1 MSALTLCL
9 IQVVPQRDSF
19 KASPVNKA
27 NRIRFIT
34 SEGRKENSLCK
45 TKLGERNTVI
55 IITCDEECFKIM
67 SNTVELVPELESSQE
82 EADTRMMLHLAHISQ
97 YDFSC
102 GVIAIIDADVTQIY
116 AFVPE
121 VLFRN

>member
-1 MSALTLCL
+1 
-9 IQVVPQRDSF
+9 
-19 KASPVNKA
+19 
-27 NRIRFIT
+27 
-34 SEGRKENSLCK
+34 
-45 TKLGERNTVI
+45 
-55 IITCDEECFKIM
+55 M

>member
-9 IQVVPQRDSF
+9 IQVVPQWDSF

-27 NRIRFIT
+27 NRIRFIA
-34 SEGRKENSLCK
+34 SEWRKENSLCT

-82 EADTRMMLHLAHISQ
+82 EADTRMMLHLATYPSMISPVESLPSLMQ
-97 YDFSC
+97 M
-102 GVIAIIDADVTQIY
+102 
-116 AFVPE
+116 
-121 VLFRN
+121 